1 MLLEP
6 VATDPKVRLAA
17 LGTNVPVAP
26 EPGVVGD
33 EVEPT
38 APTQPEMERTARV
51 AMIKAKTPKDGRP
64 L

>member
-6 VATDPKVRLAA
+6 AATDPKAKLAA

-33 EVEPT
+33 EAEPA

-51 AMIKAKTPKDGRP
+51 AMIMAKMPKDGRP